1 MLKFL
6 KNRLYVLTG
15 LIALAFILYYPAL
28 FNDYVW
34 DDIIIFVDRDFWR
47 EGHSIWY
54 MISQP
59 VLEGASYFRPLVFLS
74 FVTEFKLVGLKP
86 FVSHLI
92 NIIILII
99 NSVLVYFLSH
109 RLAILLNKE
118 KPYIYSF
125 IVSIL
130 YITSPIL
137 IESTVWVVGRF
148 DLMVTTFILMGV
160 LIYIKF
166 SSSLI
171 RDFCLSLVFILA
183 LFSKELAVVFP
194 LIIFMIGHFFIEK
207 KGFLNGLIGFIKQ
220 EKILIILL
228 GIAFALY
235 MLIRFFA
242 MKQIY
247 HAVNENLSDELL
259 AIEHI
264 RILFPLNTF
273 YEYTKAFFVPFYPN
287 VIHQIDYAFLADWR
301 GKLAS
306 IFSIFT
312 IMIIINGVVRKANF
326 SAYMAFCALL
336 CILPVMRI
344 IPLGVPETIIHERF
358 MTTALFFFLMSIVF
372 LPWDILFNKLNVNR
386 VKIPL
391 LSTLVIFYSI
401 FGIMGIHVTLPMWKN
416 NLILWKWAYENNKD
430 SDIALQSYLIYLYD
444 GKSYKDFVKIIDERR
459 SEITM
464 SSEVL
469 YYAYLLEHRDPE
481 TKKYIDGM
489 INSLNPLHRIVAD
502 RSEYHP
508 SDVRLTEIGSI
519 YHLNAYYYIT
529 MGDDLNEAAK
539 NIDIALWY
547 DPQNKQYMLLKSL
560 ILEGLDNAKDAEVF
574 WKKATSN
581 LHISKLNQFNYQK
594 KNVIKIMCEKKLA
607 KNPKICNS

>member
-59 VLEGASYFRPLVFLS
+59 VLEGTSYFRPLVFLS

-92 NIIILII
+92 NIIILMI
-99 NSVLVYFLSH
+99 NSILVYFLSH

-118 KPYIYSF
+118 KPYIYAF

-194 LIIFMIGHFFIEK
+194 LIIFMMGHFFIEK

-228 GIAFALY
+228 GITFALY

-273 YEYTKAFFVPFYPN
+273 YEYAKAFFVPFYPN

-312 IMIIINGVVRKANF
+312 IIIIINGVVRKANF

-386 VKIPL
+386 IKIPL

-529 MGDDLNEAAK
+529 MGNDLNEAAK

-594 KNVIKIMCEKKLA
+594 KDVIKIMCEKKLA